1 MVPPSLP
8 LPDLSIRQLEYL
20 VAVDDEPTWAQAA
33 DSVGVSASALSQG
46 LAELERRLGVGLFD
60 RDGRRRHLRPSAQP
74 VLAHARQVLG
84 LTGDLARWSERQR
97 TGAAGTIRLGMI
109 DAAAVLH
116 FPDTL
121 REFRAESPEVEI
133 LLRVAPSA
141 QLLESLVGGE
151 LDLVVC
157 VEPPT
162 RPTAGQAAI
171 ELTSLLVEE
180 LAVYGPPGMASDD
193 PTTWGPWVLY
203 PQGSHTRTLIVEH
216 LRARGARLDV
226 VAESHQPD
234 VLREMVRFGTGWTV
248 LPRSQAEHGD
258 RPLDPG
264 STLLS
269 RQLVVA
275 SRRGAVPDPAVDIL
289 RDRLVTA
296 ATSLSPTGAGTST
309 ST

>member
-1 MVPPSLP
+1 VTGVTP

-20 VAVDDEPTWAQAA
+20 VATDDESTWAQAA

-46 LAELERRLGVGLFD
+46 LAELERRLGLSLFD
-60 RDGRRRHLRPSAQP
+60 RDGRRRTLRPSAQP

-84 LTGDLARWSERQR
+84 LTGDLARWADRQR
-97 TGAAGTIRLGMI
+97 TGAEGTVRLGMI

-121 REFRAESPEVEI
+121 REFRLASPGVDV

-141 QLLESLVGGE
+141 QLLRWLVGGE
-151 LDLVVC
+151 LDLIVC
-157 VEPPT
+157 VEPPVGRDADA
-162 RPTAGQAAI
+162 RPFDVTA
-171 ELTSLLVEE
+171 LLVEE
-180 LAVYGPPGMASDD
+180 LAVYGPPGA
-193 PTTWGPWVLY
+193 TTELPSAWGPWVLY
-203 PQGSHTRTLIVEH
+203 PRGSHTRALIVAQ
-216 LRARGARLDV
+216 LRARGASLEV

-248 LPRSQAEHGD
+248 LPRSQAEFGE

-264 STLLS
+264 PTLLT

-275 SRRGAVPDPAVDIL
+275 TRRGAVADPAVDRL
-289 RDRLVTA
+289 RDRLLAA
-296 ATSLSPTGAGTST
+296 AT
-309 ST
+309 

>member
-1 MVPPSLP
+1 MAP

-46 LAELERRLGVGLFD
+46 LAELERRLGVSLFD

-84 LTGDLARWSERQR
+84 LTGDLARWADRQR
-97 TGAAGTIRLGMI
+97 TGAAGTVRLGMI

-121 REFRAESPEVEI
+121 RDFRGASPGVDI

-141 QLLESLVGGE
+141 QLLQWLVGGE
-151 LDLVVC
+151 LDLIVC
-157 VEPPT
+157 VEPPAGRADGT
-162 RPTAGQAAI
+162 RPFD
-171 ELTSLLVEE
+171 LTPLLVEE
-180 LAVYGPPGMASDD
+180 LAVYGPPGTTSEDPAS
-193 PTTWGPWVLY
+193 WGPWVLY
-203 PQGSHTRTLIVEH
+203 PQGSHTRSLIVDH

-248 LPRSQAEHGD
+248 LPRSQAELGE

-264 STLLS
+264 PTLLT

-275 SRRGAVPDPAVDIL
+275 TRRGTVPDPAVDTL
-289 RDRLVTA
+289 RDRLVAA
-296 ATSLSPTGAGTST
+296 ATYDTRHDGTVRASA
-309 ST
+309 